1 MASDASFVEYVVD
14 QVNGAGAITTR
25 FMFGEYALYCNE
37 KVVALICD
45 NKLFVKPT
53 EAGRAFIGTPVEAP
67 AYTGAKPSFL
77 IEDKLEDRAWL
88 TELIRITE
96 REVSAPAKKAKNKDL
111 PESASARPSM
121 TKPPAGQTAAKK
133 SPGSTKK
140 TTPAAV
146 KNSTKKSVVKPAT
159 RNSKRSSKTSSK
171 TSSGTSSK
179 QSSKNTT
186 KTNTKKIVTKST
198 QRAVPKTTRKAAKKS
213 RGTRAR
219 TATKKNVRTKTSSRR

>member
-53 EAGRAFIGTPVEAP
+53 DAGRAFIGTPVEAP

-140 TTPAAV
+140 TTPAAA

-159 RNSKRSSKTSSK
+159 SNPKRSSK

-186 KTNTKKIVTKST
+186 KTNTKKIVKKST

>member
-159 RNSKRSSKTSSK
+159 SNPKRSSK

-198 QRAVPKTTRKAAKKS
+198 QRAVPKTTRKAAMKS
-213 RGTRAR
+213 GGTRAR